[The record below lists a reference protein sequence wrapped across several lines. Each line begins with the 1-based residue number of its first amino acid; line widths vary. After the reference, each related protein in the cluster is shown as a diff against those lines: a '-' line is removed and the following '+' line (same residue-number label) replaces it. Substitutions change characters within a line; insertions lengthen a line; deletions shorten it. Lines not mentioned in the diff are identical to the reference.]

1 MDVGFLPV
9 LHYFWNSPAMDI
21 LVRVF
26 WQTRDHI
33 SFGNTPVVGPPG
45 YMEVVGPS
53 VILRFVNFLY
63 PFKEP
68 ALGFID
74 IFLLFFL
81 ISILFISS
89 LIFISADFRLCFSLS
104 NSFRW

>member
-1 MDVGFLPV
+1 MITFLSGT
-9 LHYFWNSPAMDI
+9 H
-21 LVRVF
+21 
-26 WQTRDHI
+26 
-33 SFGNTPVVGPPG
+33 PVVGLPG

-53 VILRFVNFLY
+53 VTLWFVNFVY

-81 ISILFISS
+81 ISILLISS
-89 LIFISADFRLCFSLS
+89 LIFIISSLLLTLGFVCFSP
-104 NSFRW
+104 F

>member
-1 MDVGFLPV
+1 MVGL
-9 LHYFWNSPAMDI
+9 
-21 LVRVF
+21 
-26 WQTRDHI
+26 Q
-33 SFGNTPVVGPPG
+33 G

-53 VILRFVNFLY
+53 VILWFVNFVY

-89 LIFISADFRLCFSLS
+89 LFFISADFRLCLF
-104 NSFRW
+104 FPF